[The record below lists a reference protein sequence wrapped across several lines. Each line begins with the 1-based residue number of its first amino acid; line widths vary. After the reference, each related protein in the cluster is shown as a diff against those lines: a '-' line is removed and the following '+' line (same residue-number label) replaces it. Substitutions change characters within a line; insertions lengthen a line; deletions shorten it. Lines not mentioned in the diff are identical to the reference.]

1 MMNAMTVRATVRDWH
16 EAEGWGVVDSVET
29 PGGCW
34 THFSVVDVV
43 GYRRLVPGQPVD
55 LDWESPGQDGYA
67 YRALRV
73 VPG

>member
-1 MMNAMTVRATVRDWH
+1 MTVRATVRDWH
-16 EAEGWGVVDSVET
+16 EAEGWGVVDSTET

-34 THFSVVDVV
+34 TLFSAVDVA
-43 GYRRLVPGQPVD
+43 GYRRLTPGQSVQ

-67 YRALRV
+67 YRAVRV